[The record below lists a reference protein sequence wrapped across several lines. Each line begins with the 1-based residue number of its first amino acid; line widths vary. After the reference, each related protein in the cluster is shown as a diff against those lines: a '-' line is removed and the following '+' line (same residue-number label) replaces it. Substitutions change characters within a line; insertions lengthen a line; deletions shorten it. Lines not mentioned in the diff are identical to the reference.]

1 MIHVA
6 RVIGRCAKTTTY
18 RPFSRHLPLFSR
30 LAPSP
35 LLGFNSRVSGSKTY
49 RVGVLGSGKGSNFA
63 ALADAIGRGEVPAHV
78 AIVLSDVENAGILQH
93 ARDRGLRAEFVA
105 PGKFRTKLDE
115 EAERLYI
122 SKLQESEVD
131 LIVLAGFMR
140 ILKGDFL
147 RAFHERVVN
156 IHPSLL
162 PAFPGLEAWK
172 QALDYGV
179 KVAGCTVHFVDQ
191 GVDSGPIIA
200 QETVPVLD
208 GDTAATLHDRIQQ
221 AERRLYPRVIAGLA
235 KGEIQVKGRQTIW
248 PHGAGAV

>member
-1 MIHVA
+1 MNTFRI
-6 RVIGRCAKTTTY
+6 
-18 RPFSRHLPLFSR
+18 
-30 LAPSP
+30 
-35 LLGFNSRVSGSKTY
+35 
-49 RVGVLGSGKGSNFA
+49 GVLGSGKGSNFVA
-63 ALADAIGRGEVPAHV
+63 MADAIARGEVPAEI
-78 AIVLSDVENAGILQH
+78 AIVMSDIEGAGILQH
-93 ARDRGLRAEFVA
+93 ACERGLRAEFVP

-115 EAERLYI
+115 ESERAYI
-122 SKLQESEVD
+122 CKLQEARID

-179 KVAGCTVHFVDQ
+179 KVTGCTVHLVDQ

-200 QETVPVLD
+200 QDTVPVLD
-208 GDTAATLHDRIQQ
+208 GDTAATLHERIQQ
-221 AERRLYPRVIAGLA
+221 AERRLYPRVVAGLA
-235 KGEIQVKGRQTIW
+235 RGEIQVKGRQTVW
-248 PHGAGAV
+248 QRGAQAV